1 MNNNNQ
7 EDIEKAV
14 LQSRLFEEIQRSAK
28 LQTDL
33 ELTYRELEAYKN
45 QQDYNDE

>member
-1 MNNNNQ
+1 MNNNQ

-14 LQSRLFEEIQRSAK
+14 LQTRLFEEIQRSVK
-28 LQTDL
+28 LQIEL
-33 ELTYRELEAYKN
+33 EATARELEAYKT

>member
-1 MNNNNQ
+1 MANSNQ

-14 LQSRLFEEIQRSAK
+14 LQQRLFEEIQRSVK
-28 LQTDL
+28 LQTEL
-33 ELTYRELEAYKN
+33 EATARELEAYKT

>member
-1 MNNNNQ
+1 MNNNQ

-14 LQSRLFEEIQRSAK
+14 LQTRLFEEIQRSVK
-28 LQTDL
+28 LQTEL
-33 ELTYRELEAYKN
+33 EATHRELEAYKT

>member
-1 MNNNNQ
+1 MTNNQ

-14 LQSRLFEEIQRSAK
+14 LQRRLFEEVQRSVQ
-28 LQTDL
+28 LQTEL
-33 ELTYRELEAYKN
+33 EATARELEAHKT